1 MSRIGNKIIE
11 IPAGVSVTLEGDKI
25 VVKGPKGTLDVKA
38 LAHIDTHIEDGKVT
52 FTRHDETSAA
62 KTNHGTQRALVANA
76 VQGVAHGFKKEL
88 EIVGIGY
95 RAMMRGD
102 NLVLN
107 VGYSHEVV
115 IVPEPGVKISCPSQ
129 TEVHVEGIDKRAV
142 GETAARIKLTRRP
155 EPYNGKGIKFKGEH
169 IIRKEG
175 KRAGKK

>member
-1 MSRIGNKIIE
+1 MSRIGNKLIHV
-11 IPAGVSVTLEGDKI
+11 PTGVSLTIEGNKI
-25 VVKGPKGTLDVKA
+25 VVKGPKGTLDVPL
-38 LAHIDTHIEDGKVT
+38 LAHIDTHIDGENVS

-76 VQGVAHGFKKEL
+76 VIGVSEGFKKQL

-115 IVPEPGVKISCPSQ
+115 IIPEPGVKIACPSQ

-142 GETAARIKLTRRP
+142 GETAARIKLTRPP